1 MSSKPIRAI
10 LFACN
15 MNKVRSPMAA
25 ALARAKLGSSVRVES
40 CGLQAADAVD
50 PFAVA
55 VMAEAGFDLESHEPQ
70 AFGDLA
76 HAEIEGG
83 FDLLVIL
90 TPEAKAK
97 AGALAARLGAR
108 VLYWNVPDPTLVTG
122 AREQRL
128 DAYRETR
135 DRLRRELEALFP

>member
-1 MSSKPIRAI
+1 MSIRPIRAI

-25 ALARAKLGSSVRVES
+25 ALARARLGSSVRVES

-55 VMAEAGFDLESHEPQ
+55 VMAEAGLDLESHEPQ
-70 AFGDLA
+70 AFADLGY
-76 HAEIEGG
+76 AEVEGG
-83 FDLLVIL
+83 FDLLIIL

-108 VLYWNVPDPTLVTG
+108 VLYWHVPDPTLVTG

-135 DRLRRELEALFP
+135 EKLRSELEALFP

>member
-1 MSSKPIRAI
+1 MATRPIRAI

-40 CGLQAADAVD
+40 CGLEAADAVD

-70 AFGDLA
+70 AFGDLG
-76 HAEIEGG
+76 HAEVEGG

-108 VLYWNVPDPTLVTG
+108 VLYWQVPDPTLCG
-122 AREQRL
+122 GSRETRL

-135 DRLRRELEALFP
+135 ERLRRELEALFS